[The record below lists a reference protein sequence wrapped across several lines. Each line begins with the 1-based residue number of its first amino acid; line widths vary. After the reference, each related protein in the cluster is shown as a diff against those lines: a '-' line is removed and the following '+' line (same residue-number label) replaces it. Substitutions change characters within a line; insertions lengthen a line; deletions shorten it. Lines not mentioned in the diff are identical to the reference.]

1 MPPVSKAGAFLLV
14 LVVTSSVLTL
24 ATTTGVV
31 AASSATTIGG
41 KNDLS
46 LVRKI
51 KNSKKTNANANANKG
66 DTCTMEPFL
75 GTSQY
80 TNCKGEEMEVKIA
93 CDTTD
98 NTATATN
105 TTPTTRLCSYSEEP
119 VQYEDAAAVTPQPA
133 ATGCGDHGSFDPETH
148 LSRDH
153 ATGMCRLKFLR
164 LTSTCIGAPASSGF
178 GVMVEVP
185 PRTGTG
191 LHNHDQNENNGH
203 KDNSGLML
211 QFSTD
216 GGLTYYNNQ
225 TPRTT
230 AFLDRSSPR
239 QTRTLET
246 TPCRTACGK
255 FGGKSTISP
264 YGKTYPFETC
274 YQINDESTYCW
285 TKSYYKNKKEDGGH
299 NRYYQ
304 CVPIGDAWHDIDA
317 KYVNPVTQPNSCGDP
332 CQEHYQ
338 KKEPTHSQYM

>member
-1 MPPVSKAGAFLLV
+1 MPSVSKADAFLLV
-14 LVVTSSVLTL
+14 LVVTSSILTL
-24 ATTTGVV
+24 ATTTAVV
-31 AASSATTIGG
+31 AASSATTGG
-41 KNDLS
+41 DTNDLS

-51 KNSKKTNANANANKG
+51 KNSKKTNVNKHN
-66 DTCTMEPFL
+66 DTTCSMEPFL
-75 GTSQY
+75 GTSMY
-80 TNCKGEEMEVKIA
+80 TNCKKEETEVKIA
-93 CDTTD
+93 CAKQGIAVADG
-98 NTATATN
+98 
-105 TTPTTRLCSYSEEP
+105 TPTKKMCSYSEQP
-119 VQYEDAAAVTPQPA
+119 VLFDEDEAAAA
-133 ATGCGDHGSFDPETH
+133 EATAGCGDHGFFDPETH
-148 LSRDH
+148 LTRDH
-153 ATGMCRLKFLR
+153 ATGVCRLKFLR